1 MFGLCVHSSPE
12 KQCSMYYAY
21 KTNGKGHRVG
31 IKTLEMH
38 MQKSTKQKVL
48 SCGNSFQCLNSDA
61 HIGKYLNKNREV
73 KH

>member
-1 MFGLCVHSSPE
+1 MSTALQKSNAQCIMHI
-12 KQCSMYYAY
+12 KQM
-21 KTNGKGHRVG
+21 GHRVG

-48 SCGNSFQCLNSDA
+48 SCGNAFQCLNSGA